1 MCGLTTEWI
10 LESAQSLACAL
21 IRRTFYA
28 LERRTTHSSGW
39 EGTQTLRRER
49 QAHRW
54 PSGWGE
60 QCWLDQQGERPIT
73 ELWGA
78 EKLGRSEGS
87 GMLIGDPL
95 VEGSSGERRT
105 HSSEWEELSYQWGAL
120 ERRTHSSDCNASST
134 RKESDLSQSSEERRT
149 HSSEWEE
156 TQTLRRERHAQE
168 WPSNEGSN
176 ASSTYNELWRVENSF
191 LRMRRHSA
199 AQKGVASPTMSSGEQ
214 ETHSSEWE
222 GTPPLRR
229 ERHAHRW
236 PSG

>member
-28 LERRTTHSSGW
+28 LEWERT
-39 EGTQTLRRER
+39 QMLRRER

-60 QCWLDQQGERPIT
+60 QCWLDQQGERPIP

-95 VEGSSGERRT
+95 VEGSS
-105 HSSEWEELSYQWGAL
+105 
-120 ERRTHSSDCNASST
+120 ASST
-134 RKESDLSQSSEERRT
+134 DGE
-149 HSSEWEE
+149 
-156 TQTLRRERHAQE
+156 
-168 WPSNEGSN
+168 P
-176 ASSTYNELWRVENSF
+176 WRAENSF
-191 LRMRRHSA
+191 LGMRGTQLPMR
-199 AQKGVASPTMSSGEQ
+199 SSRAENSLLRVRPKRALESG

-229 ERHAHRW
+229 ERQAQPW
-236 PSG
+236 ALESGELIPQNERELPAQQGAACS

>member
-28 LERRTTHSSGW
+28 LERRTTHSSEW

-87 GMLIGDPL
+87 GMLIGDPP
-95 VEGSSGERRT
+95 VEGSS
-105 HSSEWEELSYQWGAL
+105 
-120 ERRTHSSDCNASST
+120 ASST
-134 RKESDLSQSSEERRT
+134 DGEPWRAENSFLGMRGTQLPMRSSR
-149 HSSEWEE
+149 
-156 TQTLRRERHAQE
+156 A
-168 WPSNEGSN
+168 
-176 ASSTYNELWRVENSF
+176 ENSF
-191 LRMRRHSA
+191 LRMRG
-199 AQKGVASPTMSSGEQ
+199 K
-214 ETHSSEWE
+214 
-222 GTPPLRR
+222 LRR
-229 ERHAHRW
+229 SAG
-236 PSG
+236 SGMLKDDPLLVQNDKEQMLKIVREKIEPLQKHYVSSVCWQLLPWF